1 MLIAAGLLLTLGALA
16 WSAQG
21 LLLYPAP
28 VATPPT
34 AADVAPAQLV
44 ALPPSY
50 ALYLPAP
57 GAAADRPAPLM
68 IFAHGNAEAAVQW
81 LPEVEA
87 LHEAGLSLL
96 LLEYPG
102 YAGAEGR
109 PDRRSLRAV
118 ALAAHDWA
126 RAQPA
131 VDPERIVAYGRSL
144 GGGVVAE
151 LAAARPL
158 AALGLESSFASLP
171 RLVSELGWPSWLLRD
186 RFVPEQALADFAA
199 PVLLVHGWRDEVIG
213 IGHAH
218 SLRAALPQAQL
229 LELDC
234 GHNDC
239 PRPWPAWLA
248 LLAEAGVLPLAP
260 PVAESAQ
267 GNAWR

>member
-1 MLIAAGLLLTLGALA
+1 M
-16 WSAQG
+16 
-21 LLLYPAP
+21 
-28 VATPPT
+28 
-34 AADVAPAQLV
+34 
-44 ALPPSY
+44 
-50 ALYLPAP
+50 
-57 GAAADRPAPLM
+57 
-68 IFAHGNAEAAVQW
+68 
-81 LPEVEA
+81 
-87 LHEAGLSLL
+87 
-96 LLEYPG
+96 
-102 YAGAEGR
+102 
-109 PDRRSLRAV
+109 
-118 ALAAHDWA
+118 
-126 RAQPA
+126 
-131 VDPERIVAYGRSL
+131 
-144 GGGVVAE
+144 
-151 LAAARPL
+151 

>member
-1 MLIAAGLLLTLGALA
+1 MA
-16 WSAQG
+16 SA
-21 LLLYPAP
+21 
-28 VATPPT
+28 
-34 AADVAPAQLV
+34 
-44 ALPPSY
+44 SHS
-50 ALYLPAP
+50 P
-57 GAAADRPAPLM
+57 GPR
-68 IFAHGNAEAAVQW
+68 I
-81 LPEVEA
+81 
-87 LHEAGLSLL
+87 
-96 LLEYPG
+96 
-102 YAGAEGR
+102 
-109 PDRRSLRAV
+109 
-118 ALAAHDWA
+118 LAATGPLFMTPLDYVMDA
-126 RAQPA
+126 IADAGYSA
-131 VDPERIVAYGRSL
+131 VEVMVGQNTDTQDPERIVAYGRSL